1 MTRITLLLLLFTTI
15 TTAQMADS
23 FDFKTFNKEDGVHI
37 YFKNTNSDGFYLDGK
52 FMYSYG
58 KLILSLEE
66 FLVLLDE
73 ASRLIRKSQGVIE
86 KDLYVLEKYDFTD
99 DEIFLGVKEKIGSI
113 TKEKLKE
120 LKKVYED

>member
-1 MTRITLLLLLFTTI
+1 MTRITLLLLLFATI

-37 YFKNTNSDGFYLDGK
+37 YFKNNNSDGFYLDGK

-66 FLVLLDE
+66 FLILLDE

-86 KDLYVLEKYDFTD
+86 KDLYILEKYDFTD
-99 DEIFLGVKEKIGSI
+99 DEIYLAVKEKIGSI

-120 LKKVYED
+120 LKNKYKE

>member
-15 TTAQMADS
+15 SSAQMADS

-66 FLVLLDE
+66 FLILLDE
-73 ASRLIRKSQGVIE
+73 ASRLIRKSKGVIE